1 MNIKIAMVLALV
13 GIMTPCLVITK
24 PLANHAFAATACSLT
39 LKADPGSGSL
49 ATGESIDQKISGTLT
64 CGGTGLGG
72 ATIQLGLIGGVL
84 YSKTDSSGNYHETIP
99 QKAGT
104 SLILSARY
112 PGDSEHSKTSISEII
127 LLKEKNSGGF
137 TPG

>member
-49 ATGESIDQKISGTLT
+49 AKGESIDQKISGTLT
-64 CGGTGLGG
+64 CGGTGVGG
-72 ATIQLGLIGGVL
+72 ATINLGLIGGVL
-84 YSKTDSSGNYHETIP
+84 YPKTDSSGNYHETIT

-104 SLILSARY
+104 SLIINARY
-112 PGDSEHSKTSISEII
+112 AGDSEHSGTSTTAII

>member
-1 MNIKIAMVLALV
+1 LTEAYTQSRV
-13 GIMTPCLVITK
+13 
-24 PLANHAFAATACSLT
+24 T

-49 ATGESIDQKISGTLT
+49 AAGESIDQKISGTLT

-84 YSKTDSSGNYHETIP
+84 YPKTDSSGNYHETIP

-104 SLILSARY
+104 SLILSVRY
-112 PGDSEHSKTSISEII
+112 PGDSEHSKTSTSEII

-137 TPG
+137 TPS

>member
-1 MNIKIAMVLALV
+1 MNIKIAMVLTVV
-13 GIMTPCLVITK
+13 GIMTLCLVVTK
-24 PLANHAFAATACSLT
+24 SSANDAFAATTCRPTIQLN
-39 LKADPGSGSL
+39 ADPG
-49 ATGESIDQKISGTLT
+49 ESIEQKISGTLT

-84 YSKTDSSGNYHETIP
+84 YPKTDSSGNYHEIIP

-112 PGDSEHSKTSISEII
+112 LGDSEHSKTSTSEII
-127 LLKEKNSGGF
+127 LLKEK